1 MNVKLTVLLVTLIIT
16 SCNSNEH
23 NFRDELSKENLVKR
37 ELESLKIKI
46 MIPKECTTLENND
59 NILIDCNP
67 KGRAIK
73 QFSISKIQSTLQEDQ
88 YDALFSFENGAT
100 VQYYMFEGGGGSG
113 GTEYQL
119 EGVFKIEDK
128 TLLITS
134 SDQKEFGKGEPEFCL
149 KYLSTVEII
158 KRLPAKDK
166 MN

>member
-1 MNVKLTVLLVTLIIT
+1 MNVRLTVLLVTLIIA

-23 NFRDELSKENLVKR
+23 SFRDELSKENLVKR
-37 ELESLKIKI
+37 ELEALKIKV
-46 MIPKECTTLENND
+46 MIPKECTILENN
-59 NILIDCNP
+59 NNTLIDCNA
-67 KGRAIK
+67 KGRVIK

-88 YDALFSFENGAT
+88 YEALFSFENGAT
-100 VQYYMFEGGGGSG
+100 LQYYTFEGGGGSG

-119 EGVFKIEDK
+119 EGVFKIGGK